1 MQISIK
7 LDSLKTCFCVVV
19 KLNNVHENTLKKK
32 HVTSSQVKITNF
44 HLLNIQLCLHRSR
57 KMSLVHNSF
66 FLFSELKIILS
77 YLATYPRVLA
87 VYWLSLIVIMIATKP
102 RDSQRPTIYSH
113 LLGCSPSLAK
123 LRKATEY
130 SSLFF
135 PNKISF
141 NQLTSNTFQR
151 LICFD
156 LLPK

>member
-44 HLLNIQLCLHRSR
+44 HLLNIQLCLHLSR

-87 VYWLSLIVIMIATKP
+87 VY
-102 RDSQRPTIYSH
+102 
-113 LLGCSPSLAK
+113 
-123 LRKATEY
+123 
-130 SSLFF
+130 
-135 PNKISF
+135 
-141 NQLTSNTFQR
+141 
-151 LICFD
+151 
-156 LLPK
+156 